1 MVNTRR
7 SVQYAAAA
15 RVTVTTAHSP
25 ITPQSSS
32 HLSPPKR
39 IHFNKGNWSI
49 PLQQPTIGL
58 QLISL
63 VALSSL
69 SAMSSKRPVVTLRG
83 VCLIRQAHPS
93 PKH

>member
-32 HLSPPKR
+32 HSSPPKR
-39 IHFNKGNWSI
+39 IHLNKATNRWSATNLKSGPVQ
-49 PLQQPTIGL
+49 PLCDEL
-58 QLISL
+58 
-63 VALSSL
+63 
-69 SAMSSKRPVVTLRG
+69 
-83 VCLIRQAHPS
+83 
-93 PKH
+93 